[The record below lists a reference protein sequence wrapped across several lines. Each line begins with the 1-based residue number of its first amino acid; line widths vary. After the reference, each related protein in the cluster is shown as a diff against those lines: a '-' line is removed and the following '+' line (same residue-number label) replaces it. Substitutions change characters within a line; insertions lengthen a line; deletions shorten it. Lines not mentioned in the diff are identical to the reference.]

1 MTNLDNLFLNWKVY
15 YITFLSFK
23 YIRKK
28 LIYNVKDSYA
38 TMCIF
43 FIQFPEKS
51 LQKSFVSKMKV
62 VFIFFNK
69 LMRQEAA
76 GFRMRAAYQ
85 EQGGMIRY
93 LRFSPTSQP
102 PNHQK

>member
-1 MTNLDNLFLNWKVY
+1 MLLCVYSSSSFL
-15 YITFLSFK
+15 
-23 YIRKK
+23 KK
-28 LIYNVKDSYA
+28 
-38 TMCIF
+38 
-43 FIQFPEKS
+43 P

-85 EQGGMIRY
+85 KQGGMIRH

-102 PNHQK
+102 PGTRSPKVKDQQLSMA

>member
-1 MTNLDNLFLNWKVY
+1 
-15 YITFLSFK
+15 
-23 YIRKK
+23 
-28 LIYNVKDSYA
+28 
-38 TMCIF
+38 MCIF

-51 LQKSFVSKMKV
+51 LQKPFVSKMKV

-85 EQGGMIRY
+85 EQGGMIRH
-93 LRFSPTSQP
+93 LRFSPTSNLPIIQSEGSATV
-102 PNHQK
+102 NDLINRVYR